1 MQLTNYREEVKIMSN
16 EKLNQYSNQ
25 EVMPLNIPKGDEGG
39 FADRRLS
46 AIQKKLRA
54 DGWNVAQ
61 AKYAKMIVALFN
73 DVLVTEVTTRHIDAL
88 KEDLLARGRTV
99 ATVNR
104 YFSALSKM
112 LKYALNRPN
121 EYGLKNIPYI
131 PWGKEDNGR
140 VRWVSIKEERE
151 MVRMMTR
158 RNKVEYLNF
167 FLFLMDTG
175 LRKGEACKLTTAD
188 VQFDE
193 VQKVKYILVL
203 DTKNGTNRSVPLS
216 NRARAIIEALV
227 EGQDASTAIFRHN
240 YWTLQNQWEDM
251 REIMGLEEDKE
262 FTLHC
267 LRHTFASRLAQ
278 AGKPLH
284 LIGLLMGHKT
294 LAMTKRYSHLA
305 PQHTFNVLDVLN
317 NDRPEQLLIEDAK
330 SQSDK
335 ISHIG

>member
-1 MQLTNYREEVKIMSN
+1 MQTQTIERQVKIIVNN
-16 EKLNQYSNQ
+16 EKLNQYSNL
-25 EVMPLNIPKGDEGG
+25 EVMPLNIAKGDDNGL
-39 FADRRLS
+39 ADRKLS
-46 AIQKKLRA
+46 AIHKKLRE
-54 DGWNVAQ
+54 DGWNVSSAQ
-61 AKYAKMIVALFN
+61 AAKKIYKLFN
-73 DVLVTEVTTRHIDAL
+73 DCLVTEVTTRHIDAL
-88 KEDLLARGRTV
+88 KEHLLKNGRSV

-112 LKYALNRPN
+112 FKYAFNRPN
-121 EYGLKNIPYI
+121 EYGLKSIPHI
-131 PWGKEDNGR
+131 PWGTENNAR
-140 VRWVSIKEERE
+140 VRWVTVKEERE
-151 MVRMMTR
+151 MIRMMTK
-158 RNKVEYLNF
+158 RNKVEFLNF

-188 VQFDE
+188 VQYDE
-193 VQKVKYILVL
+193 VQKVRYVLVN

-216 NRARAIIEALV
+216 DRAWGIVEPLI
-227 EGQDASTAIFRHN
+227 EGQDATTAVFRHN

-251 REIMGLEEDKE
+251 REIMGLDEDRE

-317 NDRPEQLLIEDAK
+317 NDRPSEDTD
-330 SQSDK
+330 SQIDK

>member
-1 MQLTNYREEVKIMSN
+1 MQLTLHREEVNIVSN
-16 EKLNQYSNQ
+16 EKLNQYSNL
-25 EVMPLNIPKGDEGG
+25 EVMPLNIAKGDDNGL
-39 FADRRLS
+39 ADRKLS
-46 AIQKKLRA
+46 AIHRKLRD
-54 DGWNVAQ
+54 DGWNVASAQ
-61 AKYAKMIVALFN
+61 AAKTIYKLFN
-73 DVLVTEVTTRHIDAL
+73 DCLITEVTTRHIDAL
-88 KEDLLARGRTV
+88 KEHLLKNGRSI

-112 LKYALNRPN
+112 FKYAYHRPN
-121 EYGLKNIPYI
+121 EYGLKHIPYI
-131 PWGKEDNGR
+131 PWGKEDNAR
-140 VRWVSIKEERE
+140 VRWVEPKEERE
-151 MVRMMTR
+151 IIRVMTR

-188 VQFDE
+188 VKYDE

-203 DTKNGTNRSVPLS
+203 NTKNGSNRNVPLT
-216 NRARAIIEALV
+216 NRARAIVEPLI
-227 EGQDASTAIFRHN
+227 EGQEPTTVVFRHN

-305 PQHTFNVLDVLN
+305 PEHTFNVLDVLN
-317 NDRPEQLLIEDAK
+317 NDRPAEDAGC
-330 SQSDK
+330 QHHE